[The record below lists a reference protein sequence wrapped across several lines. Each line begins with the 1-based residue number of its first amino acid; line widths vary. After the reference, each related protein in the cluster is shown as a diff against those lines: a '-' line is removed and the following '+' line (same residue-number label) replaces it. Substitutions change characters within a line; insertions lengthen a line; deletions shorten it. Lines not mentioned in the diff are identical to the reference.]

1 MKTNRPRP
9 CFFSLCPELFPETFT
24 VINPVV
30 TDIPVGLEVGLTRT
44 QLNDFTLIARPNFK
58 KTN

>member
-1 MKTNRPRP
+1 MKTNRPAP
-9 CFFSLCPELFPETFT
+9 CSFSLCPELFPETLT

-30 TDIPVGLEVGLTRT
+30 TDTQVGLEVGLTST
-44 QLNDFTLIARPNFK
+44 QLNDLTLIARPNFK